1 MEDNAILIAL
11 ITKATGSAFLS
22 DIGGRLALDFAESDW
37 QPPYTIISVVSSVP
51 DRTFT
56 EAYWDT
62 VIQFSSYSA
71 LSAGSVEMTTIQKDL
86 LSLYDECS
94 LTITGFKL
102 VWMRHQNLVTF
113 KDDVMIAD
121 ASVGVRFWAND
132 FEIRVSKN

>member
-1 MEDNAILIAL
+1 MEDNSLLTAL
-11 ITKATGSAFLS
+11 ISKATGSAFLS

-37 QPPYTIISVVSSVP
+37 PLPYTLISIVTSSP

-56 EAYWDT
+56 ESYWDSI
-62 VIQFSSYSA
+62 VQFSTYSA

-102 VWMRHQNLVTF
+102 VWMRHSNLVTF
-113 KDDVMIAD
+113 KDDVMVGD

-132 FEIRVSKN
+132 FEIKVSKN